1 MYECKA
7 KGKFRNK
14 SIKPLVGDNVMV
26 DIIDEEKKKETYQK
40 FWREKNPAYKT
51 GCGKC
56 RSGND
61 SVCREKTKSK
71 FESFR

>member
-1 MYECKA
+1 MQ
-7 KGKFRNK
+7 GKKENLRNK

-26 DIIDEEKKKETYQK
+26 DILMKKEK
-40 FWREKNPAYKT
+40 RKHIRNFGEKEPAYKT

-61 SVCREKTKSK
+61 SVCRRKNQIQI
-71 FESFR
+71 